1 MKITVLN
8 LKQRKFVANDFINTK
23 RNLIRHLH
31 LNEQGSTQRR
41 NQQKL
46 LFNEITNSTNFDEAP
61 VYGASTFAIVVIK
74 HTFLKS
80 KGVGDFGGKWCK
92 NTFFL
97 EKKTSLITKWSY
109 YKIHVYVS
117 DSEYDSNIIVGFGN
131 NLLLY
136 NVNDHKWFQI
146 KRAWKMW
153 NKDILKEIF
162 NYIHVVTVQIT
173 GFIATLEVIHYHMI
187 STWKIITL

>member
-1 MKITVLN
+1 MKIIVLN
-8 LKQRKFVANDFINTK
+8 LPQRKFVANDFINTK
-23 RNLIRHLH
+23 RHLIRHLH

-61 VYGASTFAIVVIK
+61 VYAYGASTFAIVVIK

-80 KGVGDFGGKWCK
+80 EGVGDFGGKWCK
-92 NTFFL
+92 NTFFS

-109 YKIHVYVS
+109 FKIQC
-117 DSEYDSNIIVGFGN
+117 ICIGFWIWFKFYCWFWKQ
-131 NLLLY
+131 LLY

-153 NKDILKEIF
+153 NKDILKETF
-162 NYIHVVTVQIT
+162 N
-173 GFIATLEVIHYHMI
+173 
-187 STWKIITL
+187 

>member
-23 RNLIRHLH
+23 RHLIRHLH

-74 HTFLKS
+74 HPFLKS
-80 KGVGDFGGKWCK
+80 EGVEDFGGKWCK
-92 NTFFL
+92 NTFFS

-109 YKIHVYVS
+109 FKIHVHMYRILNMIQILSLVL
-117 DSEYDSNIIVGFGN
+117 ETTIIQC
-131 NLLLY
+131 
-136 NVNDHKWFQI
+136 KW
-146 KRAWKMW
+146 
-153 NKDILKEIF
+153 
-162 NYIHVVTVQIT
+162 
-173 GFIATLEVIHYHMI
+173 
-187 STWKIITL
+187 S

>member
-23 RNLIRHLH
+23 RHLIRHLH

-74 HTFLKS
+74 HPFLKS
-80 KGVGDFGGKWCK
+80 EGVEDFGGKWCK

-109 YKIHVYVS
+109 FKIHVYVS
-117 DSEYDSNIIVGFGN
+117 DSEYDSNFIVGFGN

-173 GFIATLEVIHYHMI
+173 GFIASLYL
-187 STWKIITL
+187 K

>member
-8 LKQRKFVANDFINTK
+8 LQQRKFVANDFINTK
-23 RNLIRHLH
+23 RHLIWHLH

-74 HTFLKS
+74 HPFLKS
-80 KGVGDFGGKWCK
+80 EGVRDFGGKWCK

-109 YKIHVYVS
+109 FKIHVYVS
-117 DSEYDSNIIVGFGN
+117 DSEYDSIFIVGFGN
-131 NLLLY
+131 NY
-136 NVNDHKWFQI
+136 YT
-146 KRAWKMW
+146 M
-153 NKDILKEIF
+153 
-162 NYIHVVTVQIT
+162 
-173 GFIATLEVIHYHMI
+173 
-187 STWKIITL
+187 

>member
-1 MKITVLN
+1 MTNSKTYVIIWWSIVKIIIWKKNHSGRLINDKKNNIFEDLDFRGFNLVKITVLN
-8 LKQRKFVANDFINTK
+8 LQQRKFVANDFINTK
-23 RNLIRHLH
+23 KHLIRHLH

-74 HTFLKS
+74 HPFLKS
-80 KGVGDFGGKWCK
+80 EGVEDFGGKWCK

-109 YKIHVYVS
+109 FKIHVHMYRILNMIQILSLVL
-117 DSEYDSNIIVGFGN
+117 ETTIIQC
-131 NLLLY
+131 
-136 NVNDHKWFQI
+136 KW
-146 KRAWKMW
+146 
-153 NKDILKEIF
+153 
-162 NYIHVVTVQIT
+162 
-173 GFIATLEVIHYHMI
+173 
-187 STWKIITL
+187 S